1 LSLADLMWR
10 KRRAFSSMK
19 RNCRLS
25 TSCCRSWAEVL
36 GDRAAAGEDG
46 DILPHGRAA
55 IAEERRRGRGIK
67 LDQVKLD
74 MLGKAKKV

>member
-10 KRRAFSSMK
+10 RRAFSSMK
-19 RNCRLS
+19 RNYRFS
-25 TSCCRSWAEVL
+25 TGCCRSWAEVL
-36 GDRAAAGEDG
+36 GDRGAAGEDG
-46 DILPHGRAA
+46 DTLPHGLAA